1 MSEPL
6 PVYNGRFPAKQRS
19 HQLAPLPTKA
29 HKLALRVL
37 QLASE
42 PGEYEFTLIVDE
54 NGRWQLRPPAKI
66 EELGL

>member
-6 PVYNGRFPAKQRS
+6 PVYNGRFPAKPRS
-19 HQLAPLPTKA
+19 RQLAPLPAKA

-37 QLASE
+37 QFAKE

-54 NGRWQLRPPAKI
+54 NGRWQLKPPPKV
-66 EELGL
+66 EELGT